1 MGRDDGLQTPIEAAR
16 LRPHIMPMPFLA
28 PLTSPTS
35 HRRRGRFVAAALALA
50 ILFAFSPVMRAQ
62 ETGTAPETAPATMP
76 LDATTPET
84 DPVPEPKPDIF
95 LDVDQ
100 RYTSCMAMARSD
112 PAAGENEATTW
123 FGMGGG
129 PAAEHCRSVALIGLG
144 RYSEAGALL
153 EKLAG
158 ELPET
163 EIATIADLF
172 GQAAQAWLL
181 EGSYDRA
188 VADLNQS
195 IQLAPDDVEFLIDR
209 ALALASSG
217 QYWEAIDDLNNATEM
232 APGRADILV
241 LRGTAYRFVQA
252 PELALEDITQALE
265 IDPQNPDAL
274 FERGM
279 LYALAGDIES
289 ARADWQ
295 QVVTVAPGS
304 ASAEAAKANLEA
316 TVAQ

>member
-1 MGRDDGLQTPIEAAR
+1 MAA
-16 LRPHIMPMPFLA
+16 
-28 PLTSPTS
+28 T
-35 HRRRGRFVAAALALA
+35 LALA
-50 ILFAFSPVMRAQ
+50 VLLAGGNAVRAQ
-62 ETGTAPETAPATMP
+62 ETEPVPEPAPVTEPVPAPTQEA
-76 LDATTPET
+76 E
-84 DPVPEPKPDIF
+84 PVPEPKPELF

-112 PAAGENEATTW
+112 PAAGENEAVAW
-123 FGMGGG
+123 FNLGGG
-129 PAAEHCRSVALIGLG
+129 PAAQHCQSVALIGLG
-144 RYSEAGALL
+144 RYAEAGALL

-158 ELPET
+158 ELPQTET
-163 EIATIADLF
+163 ATIADLF

-188 VADLNQS
+188 VADINQS
-195 IQLAPDDVEFLIDR
+195 IQLAPDDVEFVIDR

-217 QYWEAIDDLNNATEM
+217 QYWEAIDDLNKAAEM
-232 APGRADILV
+232 APGRTDILV
-241 LRGTAYRFVQA
+241 LRGTAYRFVEA
-252 PELALEDITQALE
+252 PELALEDITRVLE

-279 LYALAGDIES
+279 LYALAGDIDS

-316 TVAQ
+316 TAVQ